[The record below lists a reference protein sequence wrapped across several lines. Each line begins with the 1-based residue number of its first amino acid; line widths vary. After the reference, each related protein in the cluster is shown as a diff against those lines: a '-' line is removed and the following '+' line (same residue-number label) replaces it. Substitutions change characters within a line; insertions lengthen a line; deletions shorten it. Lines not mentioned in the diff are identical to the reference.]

1 MKYSLAILIPA
12 RNEEFLARTIQ
23 DLVDNTSE
31 QTEILIGLDGKW
43 AEPGVIDHPRV
54 TIVYYPESIGQR
66 AMTRRLARITNAK
79 YIAKTDAHCA
89 FDKDFDVKMLEA
101 FKETGDDVTMVP
113 IMRNLHVFDWV
124 CKTCGMRSY
133 QGPEPIECRNEECSN
148 DPQKFEKDIV
158 WIPKT
163 SPQSTAYRFN
173 KELRFKY
180 FPELRRRQTG
190 DLVETMSLQGSFF
203 MMTKERYFDLD
214 IDDESLGS
222 WGMQGS
228 SVALKTW
235 LSGGRVIC
243 NTRTWYAHLFRTQH
257 GFSFPY
263 PQDGKGQARAIKTVQ
278 DVFMNNKWEKQTRPL
293 SWLLEKFWE
302 PLKEVGDKESQWEAT
317 DLEALKKVSLQKSL
331 QTFVNSE
338 NTPSKGILFY
348 TTNRLPIKFAKKV
361 QNSLKAIG
369 LPIASVSLKPMNFGN
384 NIHVPLQP
392 SKWAYFTQIL
402 IGLESMKEDIIFF
415 AEEDVLYSKEHF
427 DFTPQ
432 EKDTFYYDLNWWKV
446 WSDGLAARW
455 DARQVSMLCAYRK
468 PLIDFYRDKIKEIEK
483 NGFNRSYEPF
493 GKCVDWKSER
503 SSIDV
508 RHKGNLTRSHR
519 KPEDFRDKS
528 SCINW
533 EQGGFSEIPGWDEN
547 ELHNIYKHGTL

>member
-1 MKYSLAILIPA
+1 MKYSLAILIPS
-12 RNEEFLARTIQ
+12 RNEEFLSKTIQ

-43 AEPGVIDHPRV
+43 ADPGVIDHPRV

-133 QGPEPIECRNEECSN
+133 QGPEPTQCRNEECAN

-302 PLKEVGDKESQWEAT
+302 PLKEVGDKESRWEAT
-317 DLEALKKVSLQKSL
+317 DLEKSKEVGL
-331 QTFVNSE
+331 NSE

-361 QNSLKAIG
+361 QNSLKGIG
-369 LPIASVSLKPMNFGN
+369 LPITSVSLKPMNFGT

-402 IGLESMKEDIIFF
+402 IGLESMKEYIIFM
-415 AEEDVLYSKEHF
+415 AEHDCLYPKEHF
-427 DFTPQ
+427 DFIPK
-432 EKDTFYYDLNWWKV
+432 EKDTVYYNQNWWKV
-446 WSDGLAARW
+446 REDGFAVSW
-455 DARQVSMLCAYRK
+455 DAEQVSGICAYRET
-468 PLIDFYRDKIKEIEK
+468 LIEIYHNKLDEIIKS
-483 NGFNRSYEPF
+483 GFDGHYEP
-493 GKCVDWKSER
+493 KKKWDTWKS
-503 SSIDV
+503 SVPYIDI
-508 RHKGNLTRSHR
+508 RLAGTLT
-519 KPEDFRDKS
+519 KDKWKQEDFRKP
-528 SCINW
+528 CTNWQEGYYIN
-533 EQGGFSEIPGWDEN
+533 GKI
-547 ELHNIYKHGTL
+547 IV

>member
-23 DLVDNTSE
+23 DLVDNTSD

-66 AMTRRLARITNAK
+66 AMTRRLASITNAK

-133 QGPEPIECRNEECSN
+133 QGPEPTECRNEECSN
-148 DPQKFEKDIV
+148 EPQTFEKDIV

-302 PLKEVGDKESQWEAT
+302 PLKEVGDKESLWGED
-317 DLEALKKVSLQKSL
+317 DLEQLKKVPLQKSL
-331 QTFVNSE
+331 QTFVNSDK
-338 NTPSKGILFY
+338 TPSKGILFY

-369 LPIASVSLKPMNFGN
+369 LPITSVSLKPMNFGA
-384 NIHVPLQP
+384 NIHIPFQP

-402 IGLESMKEDIIFF
+402 IGLESMKEDIIFM
-415 AEEDVLYSKEHF
+415 AEHDCLYPKEHF
-427 DFTPQ
+427 DFIPQ
-432 EKDTFYYDLNWWKV
+432 EKDTVYYNQNWWKV
-446 WSDGLAARW
+446 RDDGFAVHW
-455 DARQVSMLCAYRK
+455 DAEQVSGICAYRET
-468 PLIDFYRDKIKEIEK
+468 LIEIYRNKLDEIIK
-483 NGFNRSYEPF
+483 NGFDGHYEPKKKW
-493 GKCVDWKSER
+493 GTWKS
-503 SSIDV
+503 SVPYIDV
-508 RHKGNLTRSHR
+508 RLAGTLT
-519 KPEDFRDKS
+519 KDKWNKEDFRNP
-528 SCINW
+528 CTNW
-533 EQGGFSEIPGWDEN
+533 QEGHYIDGDIVV
-547 ELHNIYKHGTL
+547 